1 MRIYISGI
9 QDKNIPDCANYN
21 ANYIPNEEFIASL
34 GNSNGNDFFIWAYQ
48 APWGNKGDM
57 SLDKLNKWN
66 NDQLAIL
73 SIVKKLKK
81 NVILFDEN
89 RLPSTYILSSISDQ
103 NCKEKFEEGVQST
116 QNEFDALYTGL
127 LSVWGKKYLN
137 TLERLDKSPLNFN
150 KKIVQNKNKISSSS
164 EQLELW
170 LQFIKESHENQTRVK
185 SLKKDLNKRFIEL
198 AKLTT
203 FQEEKAKAHE
213 LELNKLNDEINE
225 LKSQKESKNSDLN
238 LTQQQTLSIEIEE
251 KNNHID
257 SLSKE
262 ISLLKETIQNS
273 NKKIDT
279 LTKELNECKQSLNN
293 RYNELAVITG
303 MLEQTKRENLKHKED
318 LKLHTYNAPSNK
330 DNLSWKMRSPLKGIR
345 NTFGSKKKKA
355 QLIKKSIELIK
366 QSPFFD
372 EKWYLEQNLDVQES
386 KIDPARHY
394 YLFGGFENR
403 DPSSRFSSQGYLDL
417 YSDVRESGMNPLE
430 HYIRFGES
438 EQRSIKSGKYL
449 KN

>member
-1 MRIYISGI
+1 MRIYISGT
-9 QDKNIPDCANYN
+9 QDNNIPDYANYN
-21 ANYIPNEEFIASL
+21 VNYISNEEFMVSIEA
-34 GNSNGNDFFIWAYQ
+34 SNGNDFFIWAYQ
-48 APWGNKGDM
+48 APWENKGVM
-57 SLDKLNKWN
+57 SLDNLNKWN

-73 SIVKKLKK
+73 SIVKKIKK
-81 NVILFDEN
+81 NVILFNES
-89 RLPSTYILSSISDQ
+89 RLPSVYILNSLSGQ
-103 NCKEKFEEGVQST
+103 NCKEQFEECVPSA
-116 QNEFDALYTGL
+116 QNQFDSLYSGL

-137 TLERLDKSPLNFN
+137 TLERLEKSPLNYN
-150 KKIVQNKNKISSSS
+150 RKTVQNKKKNLSST

-170 LQFIKESHENQTRVK
+170 LRFIKESHENQIRINI
-185 SLKKDLNKRFIEL
+185 LKEDLNKRFNEL

-203 FQEEKAKAHE
+203 LQEEKSKIYE
-213 LELNKLNDEINE
+213 LDLNKLNDEINV
-225 LKSQKESKNSDLN
+225 LKSKKESKNKNSDLN
-238 LTQQQTLSIEIEE
+238 PTQEQILALKIEE
-251 KNNHID
+251 RNSHIE

-262 ISLLKETIQNS
+262 TSLLKETIQNS

-279 LTKELNECKQSLNN
+279 LSKELNECKQSLSN

-303 MLEQTKRENLKHKED
+303 MLEQSKRENLKQKED
-318 LKLHTYNAPSNK
+318 LKLHTHITPSNK
-330 DNLSWKMRSPLKGIR
+330 DNLSWKIKSPLKGIR

-386 KIDPARHY
+386 KIEPARHY

-403 DPSSRFSSQGYLDL
+403 DPSLRFSSQGYLDL
-417 YSDVRESGMNPLE
+417 YADVRESGMNPLE

-438 EQRSIKSGKYL
+438 EQRNIKSGK
-449 KN
+449 